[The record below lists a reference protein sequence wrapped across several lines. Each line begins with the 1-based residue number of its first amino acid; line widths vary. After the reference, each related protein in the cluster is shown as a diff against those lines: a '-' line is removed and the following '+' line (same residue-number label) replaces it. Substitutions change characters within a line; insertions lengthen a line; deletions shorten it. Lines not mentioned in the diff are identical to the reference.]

1 MIHLSL
7 FPGLYTHVK
16 WFVPHGKE
24 VPVPMAEVITP
35 AFLFWLGVTLA
46 GLLLSALFNE
56 PLERVPVISRVHALL
71 DRWKPYETLIL
82 RIGLGAGLL
91 LQLVTGTYLAPEL
104 AADGYWVTALLILA
118 FAGLL
123 YPRTLIVSGAAL
135 AVLYVHA
142 LADYGLFHGL
152 DYMFYIGIIY
162 YLLVAQTRWRP
173 TATPVL
179 YLFTGLSLA
188 WVGLEKMTLPQ
199 LAYGIMEEYQIPTFG
214 FSMENFV
221 LISAFI
227 ELGLA
232 WTFIVGILN
241 RFISLVVTLVFITTT
256 TVFGFREIVGHT
268 IVHTLLIMFLIE
280 GQGVFRSPFQFH
292 RSPVLRCLF
301 VLVNFVVL
309 LFGLM
314 AIYIAMGSAASHA

>member
-1 MIHLSL
+1 
-7 FPGLYTHVK
+7 
-16 WFVPHGKE
+16 
-24 VPVPMAEVITP
+24 MAEVITP
-35 AFLFWLGVTLA
+35 SFLFWLGVTLA
-46 GLLLSALFNE
+46 GLLLSAVFNE
-56 PLERVPVISRVHALL
+56 PLERVPFIRRIHAVL
-71 DRWKPYETLIL
+71 DRWRPYETLIL

-104 AADGYWVTALLILA
+104 AADGIWVTALLVAA

-123 YPRTLIVSGAAL
+123 YRQGLAVSGAAL

-142 LADYGLFHGL
+142 LADYGLFHAL
-152 DYMFYIGIIY
+152 DYMFYVGIIY
-162 YLLVAQTRWRP
+162 YLLVAENHRWRP

-199 LAYGIMEEYQIPTFG
+199 LAYGIMEEYGIPTFG
-214 FSMENFV
+214 FSLEDFV

-241 RFISLVVTLVFITTT
+241 RFISILVTLVFITTT

-280 GQGVFRSPFQFH
+280 GQGVFKSPFQFH

-314 AIYIAMGSAASHA
+314 AVYIAMGTAAAHAH